1 MQISEYE
8 LNDALLYFS
17 NFVNSDETNVI
28 SKIESILAK
37 FACDILNEDQE
48 NKYFNIL
55 KNAYINY
62 NEYDNVYGFKNND
75 MLSKLEERSNLF

>member
-37 FACDILNEDQE
+37 FACDILNQDQE
-48 NKYFNIL
+48 NK
-55 KNAYINY
+55 
-62 NEYDNVYGFKNND
+62 
-75 MLSKLEERSNLF
+75 